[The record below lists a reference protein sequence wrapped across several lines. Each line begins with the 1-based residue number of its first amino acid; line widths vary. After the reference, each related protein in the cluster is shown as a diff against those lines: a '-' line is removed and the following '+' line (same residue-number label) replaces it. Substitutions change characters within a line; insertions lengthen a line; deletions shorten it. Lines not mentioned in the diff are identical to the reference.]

1 MANTFK
7 ALFLIGLIVLLSRF
21 VDFHALLNG
30 EPSEPGTP
38 VAYPAPP
45 PKPEVSVKPS
55 KVETNEDN
63 DNIKRQQAQSLD
75 VAKTFVSTYFSYHH
89 QKLGENLEKS
99 LPLMTPEYI
108 QRTGGV
114 PAREKA
120 ELIQRDVQILDA
132 YVVEG
137 DHPPQQMMW
146 DIAVRKTETVQV
158 NGKTQKLASESV
170 FMVRLKQVNDK
181 WFVDGVEVAYG
192 Q

>member
-1 MANTFK
+1 MANTLK

-21 VDFHALLNG
+21 VDFHALFNG
-30 EPSEPGTP
+30 ESSEPVTP
-38 VAYPAPP
+38 VASPA

-63 DNIKRQQAQSLD
+63 ENIKRQQAESLE
-75 VAKTFVSTYFSYHH
+75 VAKTFVLIYFSYHH
-89 QKLGENLEKS
+89 QKLGQNLEKS

-108 QRTGGV
+108 QLTGGV

-137 DHPPQQMMW
+137 DHPPQQMIW

-158 NGKTQKLASESV
+158 NGKTQKLASEAV
-170 FMVRLKQVNDK
+170 YMVRLKQVNDK
-181 WFVDGVEVAYG
+181 WFVDGVEVSYG